1 MYMKKNDVIAMAL
14 ICIGGI
20 GIGMGL
26 AIKMS
31 KKYGG
36 SR

>member
-1 MYMKKNDVIAMAL
+1 MKKKDIIAMSL
-14 ICIGGI
+14 MCIGGI
-20 GIGMGL
+20 GIGIGI

-36 SR
+36 GR